1 MGQGGGG
8 GVGAGRRL
16 MESIMYLKLQFWPVA
31 GIKYI
36 YRREMMIMLRKNT
49 TTKKYNNNVM
59 LRTFFSFLLTFLFIY
74 SPSFYHPIPC
84 PSRFQ
89 TGL

>member
-8 GVGAGRRL
+8 GVGASRRL

-36 YRREMMIMLRKNT
+36 YIQKRNDDNVEE
-49 TTKKYNNNVM
+49 KYNNKKV
-59 LRTFFSFLLTFLFIY
+59 
-74 SPSFYHPIPC
+74 
-84 PSRFQ
+84 
-89 TGL
+89 